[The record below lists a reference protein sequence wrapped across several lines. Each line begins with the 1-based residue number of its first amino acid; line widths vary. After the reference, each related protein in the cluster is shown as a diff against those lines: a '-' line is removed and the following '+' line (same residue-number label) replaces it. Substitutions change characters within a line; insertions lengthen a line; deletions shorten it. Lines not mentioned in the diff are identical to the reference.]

1 MDKPEMADLERLWA
15 PWRNAFLTQAAS
27 SKKTTRCI
35 FCAAKR
41 AAAADDRGGHR
52 GVSRGRRRESR
63 TAQPEARRHY
73 VVARGRRAFA
83 ILNLY
88 PYNNGHVMVAPS
100 RHTGELERLTPAE
113 WTEMLRIA
121 QRLMRRLRATLRPHG
136 FNIGMNLGRV
146 AGAGIP
152 GHLHLHIVPRW
163 NGDTNFMPI
172 TGRTKVMSQAL
183 DELYQVL
190 TTEPQRNDHR
200 NTENG

>member
-1 MDKPEMADLERLWA
+1 MADLQRLWA

-41 AAAADDRGGHR
+41 SSADH
-52 GVSRGRRRESR
+52 
-63 TAQPEARRHY
+63 RHY
-73 VVARGRRAFA
+73 VVARGRLAFA

-100 RHTGELERLTPAE
+100 RHIGELESLTSGE

-121 QRLMRRLRATLRPHG
+121 QRLMRRLRETLRPHG

-152 GHLHLHIVPRW
+152 GHLHLHLVPRW

-172 TGRTKVMSQAL
+172 VGRTKVMSQAL
-183 DELYQVL
+183 DELYHVL
-190 TTEPQRNDHR
+190 RP
-200 NTENG
+200 